1 MSGKLLE
8 RGAHKRGRRPFGLF
22 RDEDGFT
29 TVGVALALLVT
40 LALVFTS
47 AQVYRVSSASAD
59 VQDVAD
65 AAALAAEN
73 EVAEFMIAVRV
84 CDAVVLSLS
93 LTGAA
98 TAGLGVAAL
107 CTPATAG
114 ASEVL
119 LKAARKVVEARD
131 EFAEKA
137 AAGLNRLQ
145 KALPFLAAAN
155 AASTASANDG
165 GPMGA
170 SYVALAVLVP
180 ADGEELGVGAVEGA
194 EGLVDDAER
203 EADGIRQAAAD
214 AEEAAREANA
224 WKERAFLRDC
234 GDDPSYCMSER
245 ARTLAGMA
253 GADNPRYAS
262 VDAWSFSV
270 ALDRAR
276 AYYARRLAVE
286 APEGSSTEERAR
298 SALRQRFYAYA
309 ADEAGRGYV
318 RESADS
324 FDARFPHLPKNT
336 DEMRGTA
343 LYTEAVYP
351 TTVDGSGN
359 LVVHA
364 WPGCPGAG
372 GAAGAAS
379 IAQMEAG
386 GNAPC
391 PACGF
396 TAASMGK
403 VAAASTSIENGF
415 EYHYEAV
422 AQAAEEYQRARAKLG
437 PLTAEV
443 KGRAGGLLDRCRDV
457 LGRAGG
463 MRIDAAPP
471 GRFGVVAFVA
481 NTAAAAAS
489 TGFASGYV
497 HEAGSLGARAAVSA
511 ATLLAGRGPQRG
523 LVAARRPA
531 GEGRCGGGRARRGAR
546 LLVGAAGSLPGRAG
560 GLGGGGWERRGC
572 AAVRQRERVGDV
584 GGRRLQGG
592 GGGAGPRT
600 GKARRAQTG
609 PRELGARGR
618 CGRLVVLGAVPCREG
633 AGRGASSGVD
643 RFVLVGHHG
652 GGGGRRG
659 GDRGTRRHH
668 RDRLGAAARRRGA
681 GHPGDRRV
689 AAGGSPGRSGV
700 REQCGRRAALVVR
713 PGNGGEDMGVARSDA
728 RERGQMTVELAVVFP
743 VLLAVAVI
751 AVNALLFF
759 SECAAFDRVA
769 REAVRVHAASPACGQ
784 GLEQS
789 CALVSQTV
797 EQAFDRPYV
806 GTRVA
811 VEGTAGGHAR
821 FTATIEFSPTL
832 FGLGLKSSVFGVAL
846 PHLEHAVSL
855 TVDPYKPGVL
865 L

>member
-119 LKAARKVVEARD
+119 LKAARKVVEACD

-511 ATLLAGRGPQRG
+511 ATLLAEPSD
-523 LVAARRPA
+523 
-531 GEGRCGGGRARRGAR
+531 EGRNVVSSLLDGLREKGGAAVGALGVVLDCWSGLLGAYLEGQEALEEAVGNAVDALPFASASRLGTWAAGAFKAAVEALGLEPAKLDALKPVLVNSAHVAGADGSSFSARFLAVKAQAVAHPLASTDLFSSAITAAEAAAVEAIAGLDGTIEIASVR
-546 LLVGAAGSLPGRAG
+546 LL
-560 GLGGGGWERRGC
+560 
-572 AAVRQRERVGDV
+572 GDE
-584 GGRRLQGG
+584 
-592 GGGAGPRT
+592 GP
-600 GKARRAQTG
+600 AI
-609 PRELGARGR
+609 
-618 CGRLVVLGAVPCREG
+618 
-633 AGRGASSGVD
+633 
-643 RFVLVGHHG
+643 
-652 GGGGRRG
+652 
-659 GDRGTRRHH
+659 
-668 RDRLGAAARRRGA
+668 
-681 GHPGDRRV
+681 
-689 AAGGSPGRSGV
+689 
-700 REQCGRRAALVVR
+700 
-713 PGNGGEDMGVARSDA
+713 
-728 RERGQMTVELAVVFP
+728 P
-743 VLLAVAVI
+743 V
-751 AVNALLFF
+751 
-759 SECAAFDRVA
+759 
-769 REAVRVHAASPACGQ
+769 
-784 GLEQS
+784 
-789 CALVSQTV
+789 T
-797 EQAFDRPYV
+797 
-806 GTRVA
+806 
-811 VEGTAGGHAR
+811 
-821 FTATIEFSPTL
+821 
-832 FGLGLKSSVFGVAL
+832 VAL
-846 PHLEHAVSL
+846 PQAARQAAAGFASSAADALRSL
-855 TVDPYKPGVL
+855 YAQVTGVRTWE
-865 L
+865 